1 MCVFYK
7 SNINYIIFSYPKNLF
22 QLDVGGQRGERKK
35 WIHFFSDVSL
45 IMFLTAISEYDQV
58 LREDNRTN
66 RMQESVN
73 LFNTI
78 LHYQWFLNTA
88 VVLFLNKMD
97 LLKDKIDS
105 GRSLV
110 SDYFPEC
117 PDNDYDS
124 AVQYFRQLFLEQNP
138 NPKQREIYPHVTCAV
153 DPNNIKIVD
162 TAVQVVIMNIILA
175 NTCVT

>member
-1 MCVFYK
+1 
-7 SNINYIIFSYPKNLF
+7 
-22 QLDVGGQRGERKK
+22 
-35 WIHFFSDVSL
+35 
-45 IMFLTAISEYDQV
+45 MFLTAISEYDQV

-97 LLKDKIDS
+97 LLKEKIDS
-105 GRSLV
+105 GRSPV
-110 SDYFPEC
+110 SYYFPEC